1 MLAFITRKAP
11 LLSIITENPVIYKEI
26 EHTKRHTMSDP
37 SERYT
42 ALYIRVSTKDQQIDR
57 QISDCKQSL
66 TQAQLDNFKI
76 YADQGSGSTA
86 DREEFQQLVAD
97 IKSEKI
103 DTVVTT
109 EISRISR
116 NASIF
121 TTFLEVC
128 TKHQTGLKPLQSGFP
143 TIEPESKFGKLIGQI
158 MASVAEMEWE
168 MTRDR
173 IKSGLQ
179 EAERQGKWTSR
190 PPYGFSTDDEGYLV
204 VDPVPFLKVITA
216 IENIE
221 DGSSIYKTAQ
231 VSGIPE
237 STLRDIYNTPS
248 KRSLY
253 IKGESENEQ
262 KQKAIDD
269 AEVESESELTNLWDS
284 HQEIKEDIQEIKS
297 KLD

>member
-1 MLAFITRKAP
+1 
-11 LLSIITENPVIYKEI
+11 
-26 EHTKRHTMSDP
+26 MSDP

-42 ALYIRVSTKDQQIDR
+42 ALYIRVSTPDQQIDR
-57 QISDCKQSL
+57 QITDCKQAL

-76 YADQGSGSTA
+76 YTDQGSGSTA
-86 DREEFQQLVAD
+86 DREEFQQLVSD
-97 IKSEKI
+97 IKSERI
-103 DTVVTT
+103 DIVVTT

-128 TKHQTGLKPLQSGFP
+128 TKNNTGLKPLQSGFP
-143 TIEPESKFGKLIGQI
+143 TIEPDSKFGKLIGQI

-173 IKSGLQ
+173 IKSGLR
-179 EAERQGKWTSR
+179 EAERQGKWTNR
-190 PPYGFSTDDEGYLV
+190 PPYGFQTDADGYLV

-221 DGSSIYKTAQ
+221 QGSSIYKTAQ
-231 VSGIPE
+231 VTGIPE
-237 STLRDIYNTPS
+237 STLRDIYKTPS

-262 KQKAIDD
+262 KQQALDNAEIDSD
-269 AEVESESELTNLWDS
+269 SELTKLWDS
-284 HQEIKEDIQEIKS
+284 HQGIKNDIQNIKE
-297 KLD
+297 KLEYIN